1 MYDENGCCSSCGYT
15 WCAILNSCIRVWETE
30 CTNHRRLTRMDDF
43 TIDQLM
49 LFIVGV
55 LGALGG
61 LCVIIQ
67 KSKCESCCWGLIKR
81 DVGAVVKSEKLKLT
95 GSTGDTPK
103 GKLDLVLKE
112 PEPEPK
118 PKVKSKP

>member
-1 MYDENGCCSSCGYT
+1 M
-15 WCAILNSCIRVWETE
+15 
-30 CTNHRRLTRMDDF
+30 TRMDDL

-55 LGALGG
+55 LGSLGG
-61 LCVIIQ
+61 LCLIIQ

-95 GSTGDTPK
+95 GHSGDTPK
-103 GKLDLVLKE
+103 KKMELVLKE
-112 PEPEPK
+112 PEPEQQTKKK
-118 PKVKSKP
+118 P